1 MKKKIGDLIMGD
13 KGIWTVFL
21 FLCLISIVEVFS
33 ASSTLTYKSHNY
45 MGPMIY
51 HVGTIIF
58 GVVVAIITVRIPCR
72 YFKLMTPLMLII
84 SFATLLWVLLWG
96 ESINGANR
104 VIQLPGFTFQ
114 PSEIAKGTL
123 VLTTAQIL
131 SAMQKEDGS
140 GTDEKAM
147 KYVLLFALPAV
158 FLIGIENLSTAVLLF
173 GVIFTMMFI
182 GRVPLQQMG
191 KLMGGLVLIVGIF
204 LTLVLTIGSIGDEN
218 EKEKEQSER
227 QTTERVVDGKLV
239 TVDDEK
245 DKEKE
250 EGFMQSIFHRF
261 STWRNRIINHSDD
274 KDVPPEK
281 YNVQE
286 NFQVAHANFAIS
298 SSGIVG
304 KGPGNSVERD
314 YLPQAFSDFIYAII
328 IEEMGIIGAI
338 AVVFLYII
346 LVFRTARIA
355 GRCENNFPALLI
367 MGLTLLLVFQAAIN
381 MMVAVG
387 LMPVTGQ
394 PLPLISKGGTSTIV
408 NCAYIGMILSVSHTA
423 KRKDT
428 AEKKSRLRT
437 NYDEI

>member
-45 MGPMIY
+45 MGPMFY
-51 HVGTIIF
+51 HLGTILF

-72 YFKLMTPLMLII
+72 YFKLITPLMLII
-84 SFATLLWVLLWG
+84 SFATLLWVLIWG

-147 KYVLLFALPAV
+147 KYVLFFALPAV
-158 FLIGIENLSTAVLLF
+158 MLIGVENLSTAVLLF
-173 GVIFTMMFI
+173 AVIFVMMFI

-191 KLMGGLVLIVGIF
+191 KLMGALVLVVGIF
-204 LTLVLTIGSIGDEN
+204 LTLVLTIGSIEDDN
-218 EKEKEQSER
+218 EKEAQAQ
-227 QTTERVVDGKLV
+227 QTTEHIVNGQAV
-239 TVDDEK
+239 TVNDDK
-245 DKEKE
+245 DKD
-250 EGFMQSIFHRF
+250 EGFLQSVFHRF

-298 SSGIVG
+298 SAGIVG

-328 IEEMGIIGAI
+328 IEEMGVIGAI

-355 GRCENNFPALLI
+355 GRCENNFPALLV
-367 MGLTLLLVFQAAIN
+367 MGLALLLVFQAAIN

-408 NCAYIGMILSVSHTA
+408 NCAYIGIILSVSHTA
-423 KRKDT
+423 KRKDNT
-428 AEKKSRLRT
+428 VKKVKMRT
-437 NYDEI
+437 NNDEI